1 MKIKK
6 IIIKDFVCKGKIL
19 EVKINSKGFVVTGLN
34 GSGKTVLLNFINALY
49 TKDVSTL
56 LHLPF
61 SEAEI
66 ILENKEKFLVER
78 KLKYTS
84 ELFSK
89 LSSSK
94 VKFFEESFKFEW
106 LSQEKLKKLPSEIL
120 VKYLNKKKRVLKS
133 GETVFENEDGKFQRY
148 DELSAGEAKIIRYIV
163 AAQIEDYDILIMD
176 LPENG
181 LSLNAQSK
189 LINDLYRKNIQLMIS
204 THAPYIFEDMKAEKA
219 MIVKLS

>member
-6 IIIKDFVCKGKIL
+6 ITIKDFIYKGKVL

-49 TKDVSTL
+49 TKDVSEL
-56 LHLPF
+56 LYLPF

-66 ILENKEKFLVER
+66 ILENNEKFLVER

-89 LSSSK
+89 LSNTK
-94 VKFFEESFKFEW
+94 VKFFKEDFKFEW
-106 LSQEKLKKLPSEIL
+106 LSQEKLKKLPSEISE
-120 VKYLNKKKRVLKS
+120 KYLNKKKKTLKS
-133 GETVFENEDGKFQRY
+133 GETVFESEDGKFKRY

-163 AAQIEDYDILIMD
+163 AALVEDYDILIMD

-219 MIVKLS
+219 SIIKLS

>member
-1 MKIKK
+1 M
-6 IIIKDFVCKGKIL
+6 
-19 EVKINSKGFVVTGLN
+19 
-34 GSGKTVLLNFINALY
+34 
-49 TKDVSTL
+49 
-56 LHLPF
+56 
-61 SEAEI
+61 
-66 ILENKEKFLVER
+66 VER

-89 LSSSK
+89 LSNTK

-120 VKYLNKKKRVLKS
+120 EKYLNKKKRVLKS
-133 GETVFENEDGKFQRY
+133 GETVFENKDGKFQRY

-219 MIVKLS
+219 KIVKLS